1 MPVIHRPK
9 LRHGI
14 AALLL
19 LCGLTAGGGGFAADE
34 RHYEG
39 LLLPDDFSS
48 PISVSIELRNLQG
61 LLVGEFK
68 GESPYSGNGRV
79 TSGEMNGSK
88 CDFHVQTGG
97 GTTLHLAGNCTATL
111 FEGKYRQADRTDPAS
126 RGAFRLAARRADDS
140 DETKAETARKAQA
153 QPPSVTHCLNTNT
166 RCLLSCPQSDPDEAM
181 LCANLCRS
189 RFKNCKAR
197 SALH

>member
-1 MPVIHRPK
+1 MPTLRPK
-9 LRHGI
+9 PRHGL

-19 LCGLTAGGGGFAADE
+19 LFGLTAGGSGFAADE
-34 RHYEG
+34 RRYEG
-39 LLLPDDFSS
+39 LLLPEDFSP

-61 LLVGEFK
+61 LLLGEFK

-97 GTTLHLAGNCTATL
+97 GTTLHLTGTCTATL
-111 FEGKYRQADRTDPAS
+111 FEGKYRQADRRDASS
-126 RGAFRLAARRADDS
+126 RGTFRLGSKPVDDS
-140 DETKAETARKAQA
+140 DESKADAARKAQA
-153 QPPSVTHCLNTNT
+153 PLPSVTECLNANT
-166 RCLLSCPQSDPDEAM
+166 RCLLSCPQSDPDEAF

-189 RFKNCKAR
+189 RFKSCKAR
-197 SALH
+197 SALR